1 MTLDE
6 IKKLSEDELK
16 KHIAD
21 WKKELMKLKVSAM
34 MQKKADKPH
43 MFKVLKKRIAR
54 AHTVRSIVSS
64 CGGKLNDCIEREK
77 ILYTGKVTCGKDG
90 QDCCCNCN

>member
-6 IKKLSEDELK
+6 IKKLSGDELE

-21 WKKELMKLKVSAM
+21 WKDELTKLRVAAM

-43 MFKVLKKRIAR
+43 MFKELKRRIAR
-54 AHTVRSIVSS
+54 AHTIRGALAKGEV
-64 CGGKLNDCIEREK
+64 N
-77 ILYTGKVTCGKDG
+77 
-90 QDCCCNCN
+90 

>member
-6 IKKLSEDELK
+6 IKKLNNEELE
-16 KHIAD
+16 KHITD
-21 WKKELMKLKVSAM
+21 WKKELMKLRVSAM

-54 AHTVRSIVSS
+54 AHTMRVSLA
-64 CGGKLNDCIEREK
+64 KREES
-77 ILYTGKVTCGKDG
+77 
-90 QDCCCNCN
+90 